1 MTTCVHRSLANN
13 VIHAKRLTGEEKI
26 AEHKRS
32 NHAQVDSA
40 NDKISATAVSE
51 RKTDDLRIKT

>member
-1 MTTCVHRSLANN
+1 ML
-13 VIHAKRLTGEEKI
+13 HAKRLIGGEKI

-51 RKTDDLRIKT
+51 RKIDDLRIKT